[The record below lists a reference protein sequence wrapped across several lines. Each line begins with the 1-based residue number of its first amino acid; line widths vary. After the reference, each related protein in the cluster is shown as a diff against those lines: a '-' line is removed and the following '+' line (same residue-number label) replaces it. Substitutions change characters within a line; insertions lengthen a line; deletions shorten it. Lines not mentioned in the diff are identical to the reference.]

1 MDQSPESKFDK
12 ILSINVI
19 VDEKSPMTSVS
30 NSMRAQTLRMK
41 TVKTE
46 AGAKEHEKVSEE
58 YETESE
64 DEERQGVKNTSN
76 YLMNSDPVAMIDQ
89 LDKRIEVKKAEN
101 EEEYYNKFHENSV
114 LDSL

>member
-19 VDEKSPMTSVS
+19 VDEKSPSIKSPMTSVS

-46 AGAKEHEKVSEE
+46 TTPKEQEKVSEE

-76 YLMNSDPVAMIDQ
+76 YLMNSDPVAMID
-89 LDKRIEVKKAEN
+89 
-101 EEEYYNKFHENSV
+101 
-114 LDSL
+114 